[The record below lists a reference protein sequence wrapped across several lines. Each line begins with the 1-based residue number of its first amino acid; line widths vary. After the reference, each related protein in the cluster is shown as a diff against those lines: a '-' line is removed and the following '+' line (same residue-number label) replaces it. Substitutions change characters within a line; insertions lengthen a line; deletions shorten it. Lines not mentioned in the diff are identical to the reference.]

1 MVRSSAAQLTK
12 SQVQQMRDWRMKYGQ
27 SVPQKTVRNMT
38 TKDNPGTLPIN
49 LYAQAQPAS
58 EPLDFSK
65 ITENGTQT
73 DTRQAN
79 THNLLHS
86 TGDVIFLAS
95 YANSGQMMI
104 YQLQENVSAS
114 TKKARATIFE
124 GDPFNPLYLQKKELS
139 RSMRKK
145 HLVLWWKPFAGDSDL
160 ELTEN
165 EFLR

>member
-1 MVRSSAAQLTK
+1 MAPPSAAQLTK
-12 SQVQQMRDWRMKYGQ
+12 SQVQQMKDWRMKYGQ
-27 SVPQKTVRNMT
+27 SVPQNTVRNMS

-58 EPLDFSK
+58 EPLEFSK

-73 DTRQAN
+73 DTHHAN

-86 TGDVIFLAS
+86 TGDVVFLSS

-104 YQLQENVSAS
+104 YQLQENVSFS

-124 GDPFNPLYLQKKELS
+124 GDPFNPLI
-139 RSMRKK
+139 
-145 HLVLWWKPFAGDSDL
+145 F
-160 ELTEN
+160 TEEGVVKVN
-165 EFLR
+165 AK